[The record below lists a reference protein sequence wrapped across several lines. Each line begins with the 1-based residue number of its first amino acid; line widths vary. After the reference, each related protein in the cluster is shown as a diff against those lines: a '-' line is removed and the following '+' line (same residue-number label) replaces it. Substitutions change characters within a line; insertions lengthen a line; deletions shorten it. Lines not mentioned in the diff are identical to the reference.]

1 MDRLVEILLGSQKNS
16 KSINVDNYERIELF
30 NNVSELSE
38 YDVFDRVNATEVFDN
53 ERENNANY
61 RIYGRIEYMSM
72 LNNLKIGYTSF
83 SDFYKPQTS
92 SNRYN
97 ILNSFQFYLVRPAS
111 SGYTKITGSLSSS
124 SSSTTATETV
134 ESGDYIRYFQVVAT
148 PNDFELYPVGFSN
161 NVYGEQTYAF
171 NFNRDFD
178 VNQYFDRFGFPL
190 TELFLFPCY
199 IKRIN
204 GNNVTEVMSGTT
216 WDVNGNAIKFLFPSV
231 PVILLNH
238 NDYVQISTGTRIGDL
253 ITYDK
258 ENFQQT
264 QKSEQTFYI
273 MTECKNDS
281 NVSTNVI
288 WKYNPFIPLRLR
300 YFANELNTVNSGSTS
315 YDDLM
320 SKPEYATL
328 IDNDGNYVWR
338 DILPQGYKDPF
349 TGIGVDYPF
358 MNKRRYLFSPIVF
371 SIIPDLND
379 NNTKEIFSNIWF
391 SRFSTNLN
399 INMKTNDDL
408 KNAGKPCGG

>member
-30 NNVSELSE
+30 NNVSELTE

-92 SNRYN
+92 SNRYD

-190 TELFLFPCY
+190 TELFYFH
-199 IKRIN
+199 
-204 GNNVTEVMSGTT
+204 
-216 WDVNGNAIKFLFPSV
+216 
-231 PVILLNH
+231 VI
-238 NDYVQISTGTRIGDL
+238 
-253 ITYDK
+253 
-258 ENFQQT
+258 
-264 QKSEQTFYI
+264 
-273 MTECKNDS
+273 
-281 NVSTNVI
+281 
-288 WKYNPFIPLRLR
+288 
-300 YFANELNTVNSGSTS
+300 
-315 YDDLM
+315 
-320 SKPEYATL
+320 
-328 IDNDGNYVWR
+328 
-338 DILPQGYKDPF
+338 
-349 TGIGVDYPF
+349 
-358 MNKRRYLFSPIVF
+358 
-371 SIIPDLND
+371 
-379 NNTKEIFSNIWF
+379 
-391 SRFSTNLN
+391 
-399 INMKTNDDL
+399 
-408 KNAGKPCGG
+408 